1 MTGKTGKT
9 EREPSS
15 ITRLSQLNIPTQPM
29 PMCHCCR
36 HCSVVARE
44 KIVGLYNHG
53 LTTRRCLN
61 PCLNRFGSF
70 LGAIFDHTLVSTYM
84 YLSLGLILKIQD
96 ECLKSQRNLNKKI
109 SSSVPLSDLSQPSS
123 LILSLSDNSKRS
135 FSKPFVSNHTCG
147 PLCVCNM
154 RISISKFSCS
164 FLTAT

>member
-15 ITRLSQLNIPTQPM
+15 ITRLSQLNIPAQPM

-53 LTTRRCLN
+53 LTTHRCLN

-84 YLSLGLILKIQD
+84 YLSLELILKIPD
-96 ECLKSQRNLNKKI
+96 EYLKCQGNLNKKSAPVCPYQTYHNPHLLFSPSQAI
-109 SSSVPLSDLSQPSS
+109 ANVVFRTPLSQITHVDLYVYA
-123 LILSLSDNSKRS
+123 K
-135 FSKPFVSNHTCG
+135 
-147 PLCVCNM
+147 CVCPCPNFPAV
-154 RISISKFSCS
+154 S
-164 FLTAT
+164 